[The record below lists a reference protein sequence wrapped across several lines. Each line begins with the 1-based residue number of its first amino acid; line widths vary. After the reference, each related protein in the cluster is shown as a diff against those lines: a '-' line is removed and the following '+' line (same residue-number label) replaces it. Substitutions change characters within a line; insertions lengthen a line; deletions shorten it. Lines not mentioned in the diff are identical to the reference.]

1 MARLRAIGNNR
12 NISVSLPQK
21 VIDTL
26 AHQLRGKSMKRSVW
40 INDAIELKLKGMESN
55 PMTEM
60 SLYQIFNH
68 LINREDTTD
77 EEHVR
82 IGVLYEH
89 LFGPLPFLPRN
100 APERQS
106 QPALHSPVPPSE

>member
-26 AHQLRGKSMKRSVW
+26 THQLRGKSMKRSVW

-68 LINREDTTD
+68 LVNREDTTD

-100 APERQS
+100 EPVKQS
-106 QPALHSPVPPSE
+106 PTSSPLSAVPSE

>member
-26 AHQLRGKSMKRSVW
+26 TYQLRGKSMKRSVW
-40 INDAIELKLKGMESN
+40 INDAIDLKLKGMESN
-55 PMTEM
+55 PITEM
-60 SLYQIFNH
+60 SVLQIFHH
-68 LINREDTTD
+68 LLNRSDTSD

-82 IGVLYEH
+82 IAVLYEN
-89 LFGPLPFLPRN
+89 LFGKLPFLPRN
-100 APERQS
+100 EPKR
-106 QPALHSPVPPSE
+106 PPQTSMEPLAASLE